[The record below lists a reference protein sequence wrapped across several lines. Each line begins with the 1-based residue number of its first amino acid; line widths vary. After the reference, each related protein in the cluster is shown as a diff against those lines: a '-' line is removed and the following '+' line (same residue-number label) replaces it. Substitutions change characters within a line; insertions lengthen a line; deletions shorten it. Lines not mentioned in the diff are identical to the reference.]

1 MLCLSV
7 NQSMVSGTPGLCGT
21 IAVRFAEAEISLD
34 IVLVTAPSTADLIVP
49 E

>member
-34 IVLVTAPSTADLIVP
+34 IVLVMDPTMAD
-49 E
+49 

>member
-7 NQSMVSGTPGLCGT
+7 NQSMVSGNPGQCGT

-34 IVLVTAPSTADLIVP
+34 IVLVMDPTTAD
-49 E
+49 